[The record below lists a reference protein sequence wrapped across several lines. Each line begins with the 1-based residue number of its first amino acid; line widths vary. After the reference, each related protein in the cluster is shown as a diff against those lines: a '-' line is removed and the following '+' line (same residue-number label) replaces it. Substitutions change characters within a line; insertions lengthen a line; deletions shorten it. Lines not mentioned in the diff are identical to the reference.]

1 MSIKLPLNEMT
12 VQEKLA
18 AMEALWED
26 LSRSPEAIESPEWH
40 KDVLVER
47 EQRVADRSAQFG
59 DWETA
64 KAKIREKL
72 R

>member
-1 MSIKLPLNEMT
+1 VPTYPWITSNARQSTRRTRHVLRAIY
-12 VQEKLA
+12 
-18 AMEALWED
+18 
-26 LSRSPEAIESPEWH
+26 RSPEAIESPEWH
-40 KDVLVER
+40 KDFLDER
-47 EQRVADRSAQFG
+47 QQRIADRSAQFG